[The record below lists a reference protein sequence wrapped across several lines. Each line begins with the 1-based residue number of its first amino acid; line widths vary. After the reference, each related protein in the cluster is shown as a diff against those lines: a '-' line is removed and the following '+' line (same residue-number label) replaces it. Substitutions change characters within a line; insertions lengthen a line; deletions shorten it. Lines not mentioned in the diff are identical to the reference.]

1 MTRFEMEISG
11 KLDKEVQANGG
22 NLRPNF
28 WREHAEK
35 EMQKAVEQFKTDIDV
50 DDNGVATWKKSGNI
64 VPDDFLE
71 KLDWAGVATINYE
84 RTKAEGK
91 RRDEEFFKQYREQQK
106 NKKYSEEELFEM
118 RAAFGTGVTVV
129 DVISGQTIQL

>member
-35 EMQKAVEQFKTDIDV
+35 EMWKAVEKFKTDAIV
-50 DDNGVATWKKSGNI
+50 DDNGIATWKLSGNCL
-64 VPDDFLE
+64 PDDFLE
-71 KLDWAGVATINYE
+71 MLDWAGVATINYE
-84 RTKAEGK
+84 ATKRE
-91 RRDEEFFKQYREQQK
+91 RQRQDEKFFKEYKEANK
-106 NKKYSEEELFEM
+106 NRKYTEEELFEM
-118 RAAFGTGVTVV
+118 RAAFGTGVTIV
-129 DVISGQTIQL
+129 DAISGQTIQL

>member
-106 NKKYSEEELFEM
+106 NRKYSEEELFEM